1 MQDRFKPEN
10 TTQVLD
16 VISWGLANKKPL
28 EIEGAG
34 TKRGIGHPLE
44 VEATLSLTG
53 LTGISLYE
61 PEELVLTAAAGTPV
75 AEIEAVLIEK
85 NQELAFEP
93 ADFSRLLGS
102 ADANSTIGGIMA
114 ANISGPRRL
123 KAGAARDHFLGLKAI
138 SGRAEEFKS
147 GGRVVK
153 NVTGYDL
160 CKGLAGSWGT
170 LAVLTEVTLKVLP
183 SAEQTTTLIVA
194 GLTDA
199 EAMSAM
205 SMAMNSSCEVSG
217 AAHIPANLNHRSSFS
232 EIAKSGTS
240 ATLLRLEGIGPSV
253 EYRATQLETLL
264 SSLGSTTKAT
274 GVDEIWRD
282 VRDVHYLAK
291 NQDKAVWKLSVPP
304 AHGAI
309 VASAIA
315 AEVPG
320 VEYFFDWAGGLIW
333 VTVPALNNASQTAIR
348 KCLEACGGHATLFR
362 APEGARST
370 ADVFHPLEPGL
381 MALTKNL
388 KDNFDPSGILN
399 PGRMYRTL

>member
-1 MQDRFKPEN
+1 MQDRFKPE
-10 TTQVLD
+10 TSAQALD

-28 EIEGAG
+28 EIQGAG
-34 TKRGIGHPLE
+34 SKRAIGHRPQS
-44 VEATLSLTG
+44 AAILSLSG
-53 LTGISLYE
+53 LKGISLYE

-75 AEIEAVLIEK
+75 AEIEAVLAKK

-93 ADFSRLLGS
+93 ADFSRLLG
-102 ADANSTIGGIMA
+102 ATDAPGTIGGIMA

-183 SAEQTTTLIVA
+183 AAEQMTTVVVA
-194 GLTDA
+194 GLSDV
-199 EAMSAM
+199 EAMNAM

-217 AAHIPANLNHRSSFS
+217 AAHIPANLVKRSCF
-232 EIAKSGTS
+232 EDIANSGTS
-240 ATLLRLEGIGPSV
+240 ATLLRLEGIAPSV
-253 EYRATQLETLL
+253 EYRATQLQTLL
-264 SSLGSTTKAT
+264 GSLGSITKVT
-274 GVDEIWRD
+274 GADEIWRD
-282 VRDVHYLAK
+282 VRDVHYFSE
-291 NQDKAVWKLSVPP
+291 NQEKAVWKLSVPP
-304 AHGAI
+304 ARGAL
-309 VASAIA
+309 VTAAVA

-320 VEYFFDWAGGLIW
+320 VKYFFDWAGGLIW
-333 VTVPALNNASQTAIR
+333 AAVPGLNNASQTAIR

-362 APEGARST
+362 ASEEVRST
-370 ADVFHPLEPGL
+370 ADIFHTLEPGL

-399 PGRMYRTL
+399 PGRMYRNL

>member
-1 MQDRFKPEN
+1 MQDRFKPE
-10 TTQVLD
+10 TAAQVLD
-16 VISWGLANKKPL
+16 VISWGLANNKPL
-28 EIEGAG
+28 EIQGAG
-34 TKRGIGHPLE
+34 SKQAIGHPLNA
-44 VEATLSLTG
+44 EAILSLSG

-61 PEELVLTAAAGTPV
+61 PEELVLTAAVGTPV
-75 AEIEAVLIEK
+75 VEIEALLAEK

-93 ADFSRLLGS
+93 ADYARLLGS
-102 ADANSTIGGIMA
+102 AEAKSTIGGIMA

-183 SAEQTTTLIVA
+183 AAEQTTTLIVA
-194 GLTDA
+194 GLSNA
-199 EAMSAM
+199 EAINAM
-205 SMAMNSSCEVSG
+205 SIAMNSSCEVSG
-217 AAHIPANLNHRSSFS
+217 AAHIPANLNHRSSFN
-232 EIAKSGTS
+232 EMAKSGAS

-264 SSLGSTTKAT
+264 SSLGSITKVT
-274 GVDEIWRD
+274 GTSDIWRD
-282 VRDVHYLAK
+282 VRDVHYFAE
-291 NQDKAVWKLSVPP
+291 NQEKAVWKLSVPP
-304 AHGAI
+304 AQGA
-309 VASAIA
+309 VTASAIA

-320 VEYFFDWAGGLIW
+320 VEYYFDWAGGLIW
-333 VTVPALNNASQTAIR
+333 AAVPALNKASQTAIR

-362 APEGARST
+362 APQEVRAT
-370 ADVFHPLEPGL
+370 ADIFHVLEPGL

-399 PGRMYRTL
+399 PGRMYRNL

>member
-1 MQDRFKPEN
+1 MQDRFKPE
-10 TTQVLD
+10 TAAQVLD
-16 VISWGLANKKPL
+16 VISWGLANQKPL
-28 EIEGAG
+28 EIQGAG
-34 TKRGIGHPLE
+34 TKRGIGYPLE
-44 VEATLSLTG
+44 VAATLSLSG

-61 PEELVLTAAAGTPV
+61 PEELVLTAAVGTPL
-75 AEIEAVLIEK
+75 AEIEAVLAGK

-93 ADFSRLLGS
+93 ADFARLLGNTE
-102 ADANSTIGGIMA
+102 ANSTIGGIMA

-183 SAEQTTTLIVA
+183 AAEQTTTLIIA
-194 GLTDA
+194 GLSDA
-199 EAMSAM
+199 DAMTAM
-205 SMAMNSSCEVSG
+205 SMAMKSSCEVSG
-217 AAHIPANLNHRSSFS
+217 AAHIPANLVSRSSFS
-232 EIAKSGTS
+232 DLAKSGTS

-253 EYRATQLETLL
+253 EYRATQVQTLL
-264 SSLGSTTKAT
+264 GSLGSTNKVT

-282 VRDVHYLAK
+282 VRDVHYFAE
-291 NQDKAVWKLSVPP
+291 NQDKAVWKISVPP
-304 AHGAI
+304 AQGAI

-315 AEVPG
+315 AEIPG
-320 VEYFFDWAGGLIW
+320 VEYYFDWAGGLIW
-333 VTVPALNNASQTAIR
+333 AAVPAFNNASQAAIR

-362 APEGARST
+362 APEDVRST
-370 ADVFHPLEPGL
+370 ADIFHTLEPGL

-399 PGRMYRTL
+399 PGRMYRNL

>member
-1 MQDRFKPEN
+1 MQDRFKPE
-10 TTQVLD
+10 TSAQVLD
-16 VISWGLANKKPL
+16 VISWGLANQKPL
-28 EIEGAG
+28 EIQGAG
-34 TKRGIGHPLE
+34 SKRAIGHLPQSAAILN
-44 VEATLSLTG
+44 LSG
-53 LTGISLYE
+53 LRGISLYE
-61 PEELVLTAAAGTPV
+61 PEELVLTAAVGTPV
-75 AEIEAVLIEK
+75 AEIEAVLAEK

-93 ADFSRLLGS
+93 ADFARLLG
-102 ADANSTIGGIMA
+102 AANATGTIGGIMA

-183 SAEQTTTLIVA
+183 AAEQTITLIVA
-194 GLTDA
+194 GLSDA
-199 EAMSAM
+199 EAMTAM

-217 AAHIPANLNHRSSFS
+217 AAHIPANLVSRSSLKD
-232 EIAKSGTS
+232 IAKSGAS

-253 EYRATQLETLL
+253 EYRATQLQTLL
-264 SSLGSTTKAT
+264 NSLGSITKIT
-274 GVDEIWRD
+274 GTNEIWRD
-282 VRDVHYLAK
+282 VRDVLYFAQ
-291 NQDKAVWKLSVPP
+291 NQDKSVWKLSMPP
-304 AHGAI
+304 AQGAI

-333 VTVPALNNASQTAIR
+333 AAVPGLNNASQAAIR
-348 KCLEACGGHATLFR
+348 TCLQTCGGHATLFR
-362 APEGARST
+362 APDNVRST
-370 ADVFHPLEPGL
+370 ADIFEPLEPGL

>member
-1 MQDRFKPEN
+1 MQDRFKPED
-10 TTQVLD
+10 TAQILD
-16 VISWGLANKKPL
+16 VISWGLANQKTL

-34 TKRGIGHPLE
+34 TKRGIGHPLK
-44 VEATLSLTG
+44 VEATLNLSG

-61 PEELVLTAAAGTPV
+61 PEELVLTTAAGTSV
-75 AEIEAVLIEK
+75 AEIEAVLAEK

-93 ADFSRLLGS
+93 ADFARLLGS
-102 ADANSTIGGIMA
+102 AEAKSTIGGIMA

-183 SAEQTTTLIVA
+183 AAEQTTTLIVA
-194 GLTDA
+194 GLSDGDA
-199 EAMSAM
+199 IRAMST
-205 SMAMNSSCEVSG
+205 AMNSSCEVSG
-217 AAHIPANLNHRSSFS
+217 AAHIPANLVKRSSFT
-232 EIAKSGTS
+232 EIANSDTS
-240 ATLLRLEGIGPSV
+240 TTLLRLEGIGPSV
-253 EYRATQLETLL
+253 EYRATQLQTLL
-264 SSLGSTTKAT
+264 NSLGPITKVT

-282 VRDVHYLAK
+282 VRNVHYFTE
-291 NQDKAVWKLSVPP
+291 NQDKAVWRISAPP
-304 AHGAI
+304 AQGAI
-309 VASAIA
+309 VTSAIA
-315 AEVPG
+315 TGIPG

-333 VTVPALNNASQTAIR
+333 AAVPGQNNASQAAIR

-362 APEGARST
+362 APEDLRST
-370 ADVFHPLEPGL
+370 VDIFHPLEPGL